1 MAYISW
7 SPVAAKA
14 ARAIGPSLP
23 AQLAASGRH
32 TRVAVDAVTR
42 SPPEMDTLKKPELA
56 HSASWCQKRLFS
68 PRNWSNVLPSAA
80 WQPGSSS
87 DAAAPSAAAA
97 CEDDSESEG
106 DEDDS
111 ESASTDDEEVAVC
124 HITSWQE
131 PSNRAVALLY
141 TNRQRVIRE
150 LVS

>member
-1 MAYISW
+1 M
-7 SPVAAKA
+7 
-14 ARAIGPSLP
+14 
-23 AQLAASGRH
+23 
-32 TRVAVDAVTR
+32 
-42 SPPEMDTLKKPELA
+42 
-56 HSASWCQKRLFS
+56 
-68 PRNWSNVLPSAA
+68 LPSAA

-87 DAAAPSAAAA
+87 DAKAPSAAAA